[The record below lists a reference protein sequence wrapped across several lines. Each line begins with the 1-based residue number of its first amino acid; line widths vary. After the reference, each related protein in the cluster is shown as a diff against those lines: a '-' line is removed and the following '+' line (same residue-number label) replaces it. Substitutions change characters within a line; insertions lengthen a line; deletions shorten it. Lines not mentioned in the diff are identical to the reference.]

1 MSVDTQLSWFECL
14 EDDEQWQQYE
24 AMLKSQNA
32 ADATSTPNQS
42 IQMNMN
48 PDPIESNQ
56 SKQISPLTMKSLEE
70 HNQRYHNLSTQP
82 NQTIDQGQ
90 QPTISSK
97 MPANH
102 GGSIS
107 VEDMQT
113 LISAIQGNYY
123 SEIASQA
130 LTFTSH
136 LSDINTTTTSRATA
150 TDDGTIL
157 GDFYSHL
164 LAWRNS
170 AYLPWLFGI
179 T

>member
-1 MSVDTQLSWFECL
+1 M
-14 EDDEQWQQYE
+14 
-24 AMLKSQNA
+24 
-32 ADATSTPNQS
+32 
-42 IQMNMN
+42 
-48 PDPIESNQ
+48 
-56 SKQISPLTMKSLEE
+56 
-70 HNQRYHNLSTQP
+70 
-82 NQTIDQGQ
+82 
-90 QPTISSK
+90 
-97 MPANH
+97 
-102 GGSIS
+102 
-107 VEDMQT
+107 EDMQT

-164 LAWRNS
+164 LAWRS
-170 AYLPWLFGI
+170 GAYLPWLFGI